1 MPYYPM
7 ALNIQEWPCLVVGGG
22 RIALSR
28 TLCLADAGASVTV
41 VSPSF
46 VRGFSARP
54 NIDRIPRTFEQRDLE
69 GMFVVIA
76 ATNDPDT
83 NHAIAERCKE
93 SRILC
98 NVVDDPEASTFLVP
112 AAIHRGELSIAVS
125 TDGASPALA
134 ARLRRHIDEWLP
146 KDIEAY
152 VAFLGEARQRT
163 KETVADLETRKDI
176 ANYFAS
182 VDGYARFK
190 KLNEKD
196 RARWIEKV
204 LSDPN
209 AALGNV

>member
-28 TLCLADAGASVTV
+28 ALRLADAGASVTV

-46 VRGFSARP
+46 VRGFSARA
-54 NIDRIPRTFEQRDLE
+54 NIDRIPRTYEERDLE

-83 NHAIAERCKE
+83 NGTIAHRCKE

-98 NVVDDPEASTFLVP
+98 NVVDDPESSTFLVP
-112 AAIHRGELSIAVS
+112 AATHRGALSISVS

-134 ARLRRHIDEWLP
+134 ARLRQHFDEWLP
-146 KDIEAY
+146 EDMEAY
-152 VAFLGEARQRT
+152 VAFLGEAREKT
-163 KETVADLETRKDI
+163 KAAITDPDTRRKV

-190 KLNEKD
+190 KLNEKN
-196 RARWIEKV
+196 RARWIKKV
-204 LSDPN
+204 LSDPKSS
-209 AALGNV
+209 V

>member
-28 TLCLADAGASVTV
+28 TLRLADAGASVTV

-54 NIDRIPRTFEQRDLE
+54 KIDRIPRTFEERDLE

-76 ATNDPDT
+76 ATNDPET
-83 NHAIAERCKE
+83 NRTIAERCKE

-98 NVVDDPEASTFLVP
+98 NVIDDPEASTFLVP
-112 AAIHRGELSIAVS
+112 AAVQRGPLSIAIS
-125 TDGASPALA
+125 TDGASPALS
-134 ARLRRHIDEWLP
+134 ARLRKHFDEWLP
-146 KDIEAY
+146 DDMEDY
-152 VAFLGEARQRT
+152 VAFLGEARQ
-163 KETVADLETRKDI
+163 KAKDAIADPDTRKEI

-182 VDGYARFK
+182 VAGYARFK

-196 RARWIEKV
+196 RAKWIKKV
-204 LSDPN
+204 LSDPKSN
-209 AALGNV
+209 A